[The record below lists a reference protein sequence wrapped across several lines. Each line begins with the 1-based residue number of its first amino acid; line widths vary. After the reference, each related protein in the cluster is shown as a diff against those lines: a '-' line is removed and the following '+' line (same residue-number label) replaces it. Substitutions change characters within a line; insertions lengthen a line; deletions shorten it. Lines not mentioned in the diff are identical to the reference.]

1 MIKNNYNYENSTQ
14 NSINRY
20 LTKNPNATDFE
31 LNKWTFKRFINGWTN
46 RVNQFV
52 EKTDE
57 NYLNVNC

>member
-1 MIKNNYNYENSTQ
+1 MNNITQ

-20 LTKNPNATDFE
+20 LTKNPYATDFE

-46 RVNQFV
+46 RVNVFV
-52 EKTDE
+52 DKTDE